1 MTELTVTL
9 FRLGF
14 LALLWA
20 FVFFTLSVLRR
31 DLYGTRIASRKRVQH
46 LAKSGRGSRRGSP
59 DASGASPGV
68 AGGQG
73 AGGEIPR
80 GRGAQPLAAS
90 GKETPLPHR
99 LDSRPR
105 QLVVTEGPLA
115 GTALPLSNSGVLIGR
130 SPSCTLVLD
139 DDYSSS
145 RHARIFPAGEEW
157 VLEDLG
163 STNGTFI
170 GNAKITQPTPI
181 AAGVPVKIGQTTLEL
196 RR

>member
-20 FVFFTLSVLRR
+20 FVFFALSVLRR
-31 DLYGTRIASRKRVQH
+31 DLYGTRIATRKRVNQ
-46 LAKSGRGSRRGSP
+46 AKGGGAA
-59 DASGASPGV
+59 ASG
-68 AGGQG
+68 Q
-73 AGGEIPR
+73 EQR
-80 GRGAQPLAAS
+80 GRGARPVAAS
-90 GKETPLPHR
+90 GEEQHLPHR
-99 LDSRPR
+99 QDARPR
-105 QLVVTEGPLA
+105 QLVVTEGPLT
-115 GTALPLSNSGVLIGR
+115 GTTLPLSNSGVLIGR

-145 RHARIFPAGEEW
+145 RHARIFPAGDEW

-170 GNAKITQPTPI
+170 GNTKVTQPTAI